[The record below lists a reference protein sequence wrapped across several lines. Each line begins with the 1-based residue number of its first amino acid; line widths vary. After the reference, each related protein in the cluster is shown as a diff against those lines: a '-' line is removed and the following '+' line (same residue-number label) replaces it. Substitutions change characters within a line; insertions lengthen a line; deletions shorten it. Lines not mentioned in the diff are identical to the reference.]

1 MLRKWQRLLLAL
13 LNPRLIILMRC
24 PDDIRNPKS
33 GRALKAPPNS
43 QIIGRERRGRV
54 SQLAWCGGGCFDSRR
69 RQLRR
74 SVACGEGG
82 RTATNYSRRWF
93 VSRLGLLG
101 WALPLTVSAQRPPP
115 HRVGRIGFLG
125 G

>member
-1 MLRKWQRLLLAL
+1 
-13 LNPRLIILMRC
+13 MRC
-24 PDDIRNPKS
+24 PDDVRNPKS

-82 RTATNYSRRWF
+82 AWQAAI
-93 VSRLGLLG
+93 VAVGLSA
-101 WALPLTVSAQRPPP
+101 ALD
-115 HRVGRIGFLG
+115 
-125 G
+125 